1 MTDVRLRVGVASR
14 GGHGKVEGS
23 AEWRVGKTVVTAFV
37 KGPEITP
44 PATMMPSSG
53 SLGLDATV
61 QVKSIVKPVVGQA
74 GERESG
80 IEDAVVKF
88 VLGSL
93 DLSFPPRTVLTIFIQ
108 VGMHGLYLRDRCAIR
123 PCITYFRARARADV
137 SLTDQM
143 ARPFRYCPRMDL
155 WKPPY

>member
-1 MTDVRLRVGVASR
+1 MASR

-44 PATMMPSSG
+44 PTTMMPSSS

-61 QVKSIVKPVVGQA
+61 QVKAIVKPVVGQA

-80 IEDAVVKF
+80 SVAAINLGGPAVEGRRWAMTRGN
-88 VLGSL
+88 LRQS
-93 DLSFPPRTVLTIFIQ
+93 RWLTATFMQ
-108 VGMHGLYLRDRCAIR
+108 L
-123 PCITYFRARARADV
+123 
-137 SLTDQM
+137 
-143 ARPFRYCPRMDL
+143 
-155 WKPPY
+155 